1 MLEYAR
7 SRVKLFCI
15 RAATLP
21 KVIVAI
27 ATIANVEYQSTLIVD
42 KPTMNT
48 RNAAA
53 NAAIFAPEA
62 SNALTV
68 VGAPSNASG
77 IHMWKGTTAI
87 LTPKP
92 ATKRTIAIRAKDL
105 ESGVIVPRELGSL
118 FRIAVRAYVG
128 TLMSSQPT

>member
-7 SRVKLFCI
+7 RRVKLFCI
-15 RAATLP
+15 SAATLP

-27 ATIANVEYQSTLIVD
+27 ATIAKVEYQSTLMVEN
-42 KPTMNT
+42 PTMNT

-53 NAAIFAPEA
+53 NAAIFAPDA
-62 SNALTV
+62 SSALTV

-92 ATKRTIAIRAKDL
+92 ATNITIAIRANDL
-105 ESGVIVPRELGSL
+105 LSSVSVKRELATAGRLVDPVIPNVSDMEK
-118 FRIAVRAYVG
+118 
-128 TLMSSQPT
+128 T

>member
-7 SRVKLFCI
+7 RRVKLFCI
-15 RAATLP
+15 NAATLP

-27 ATIANVEYQSTLIVD
+27 ATIAKVEYQSTLMVD
-42 KPTMNT
+42 NPTMNI

-62 SNALTV
+62 SSALTV

-77 IHMWKGTTAI
+77 IHIWKGTTAI

-92 ATKRTIAIRAKDL
+92 ATKRTIAITAKDL
-105 ESGVIVPRELGSL
+105 ESGVIVAREPAMAWR
-118 FRIAVRAYVG
+118 FVEPVTPKVNDMA
-128 TLMSSQPT
+128 

>member
-15 RAATLP
+15 SAATLP

-27 ATIANVEYQSTLIVD
+27 ATIAKVEYQSTLIVEN
-42 KPTMNT
+42 PTMNT

-53 NAAIFAPEA
+53 NPAIFAPDA
-62 SNALTV
+62 SRALTV

-77 IHMWKGTTAI
+77 IHIWKGTTAI

-92 ATKRTIAIRAKDL
+92 ATKRTIAISAKDL
-105 ESGVIVPRELGSL
+105 VSGVMVAREPAMVCR
-118 FRIAVRAYVG
+118 FVEPVTPKVKDIA
-128 TLMSSQPT
+128 

>member
-1 MLEYAR
+1 M
-7 SRVKLFCI
+7 
-15 RAATLP
+15 
-21 KVIVAI
+21 VAI

-62 SNALTV
+62 SNAITV

-105 ESGVIVPRELGSL
+105 ESGVIVPRAGDRLE
-118 FRIAVRAYVG
+118 VCRAGHAKRQRYRVDDQG
-128 TLMSSQPT
+128 GGQ

>member
-7 SRVKLFCI
+7 RRVKLFCI
-15 RAATLP
+15 SAATLP

-27 ATIANVEYQSTLIVD
+27 ATIAKVEYQSMLTV
-42 KPTMNT
+42 PNATMNT

-53 NAAIFAPEA
+53 NAAILAPAA

-68 VGAPSNASG
+68 VGAPSKASG

-92 ATKRTIAIRAKDL
+92 ATNITIALRPNDL
-105 ESGVIVPRELGSL
+105 LSRMSVIWQKQAGLTTGRTLR
-118 FRIAVRAYVG
+118 RI
-128 TLMSSQPT
+128 LPPLHLS